1 MRQTANRELKM
12 EINISLWLLYR
23 KEING
28 KLHGTFVEIICFL
41 CYRTLITINQPYNY
55 GNDID
60 EYPPTLERSNFRNP
74 RSTDLGTG
82 ATRNK
87 KNDFEDVA
95 PNGTKHII

>member
-1 MRQTANRELKM
+1 M

-28 KLHGTFVEIICFL
+28 KLHGTFVVIICFL
-41 CYRTLITINQPYNY
+41 CYRTLITINQSYNY